1 MPEVGSMHAT
11 QLAVPVPKDAEN
23 GLKAP
28 SVHLVFLRS
37 SFPEAPERVGS
48 RPDFGRGLR
57 AS

>member
-28 SVHLVFLRS
+28 PAHFVFLRS
-37 SFPEAPERVGS
+37 SLLEAPERVGS
-48 RPDFGRGLR
+48 TSRL
-57 AS
+57 